1 MSERQL
7 GVDGWEFRTPFVS
20 VSEGTEKEREEK
32 SNENSRKEQK
42 VTK

>member
-1 MSERQL
+1 MSETVGRL
-7 GVDGWEFRTPFVS
+7 GLGIPNSFVS
-20 VSEGTEKEREEK
+20 VSEGREKQREEK